1 MEELMKEAQSFADT
15 LYLLMEDFEYSI
27 AELEDDIFSLL
38 RDDFQLTLIEENK
51 HLYFLLES
59 SNLDQ
64 NIRLNVERVQQNE
77 VEDSFIISSVKVA

>member
-1 MEELMKEAQSFADT
+1 MKEAQSFADT